1 MPTTVLVVD
10 DSALMRRTITEILA
24 AAGGFEVV
32 VARTGADAL
41 DLLDAEQPD
50 VITLDITMP
59 VMDGLTCLAEIMKR
73 RPTPVVMVSSLT
85 EKGALATLEALN
97 LGAVDFLAK
106 PGGTV
111 SLDLDAVATE
121 LVEKVRRAAGA
132 RIRSRPRTAAPRAT
146 AAPVRAKPAPATR
159 VLPARSEVDAV
170 LIGASTGGP
179 GLVGDILRALP
190 RDFPAP
196 IVIAQH
202 LPPSFTRALARRLDG
217 ECALRVQEVTA
228 PVPLEPGNVYIGR
241 GDGDVVLHTR
251 AGTLL
256 GRAAPASPA
265 HRWHPSVDRLV
276 ASARQVVSPRR
287 LIGVLLTGM
296 GDDGAQELA
305 ALRAGGGRTIAEA
318 AETAVVWGMPGELVR
333 RGGADLVLPAG
344 EVAGQILAW
353 AYDGSQPTASGA
365 RSSGGTR

>member
-10 DSALMRRTITEILA
+10 DSALMRRTIREILSE
-24 AAGGFEVV
+24 AGEFEVIT
-32 VARTGADAL
+32 ACSGADAL
-41 DLLDAEQPD
+41 GLLEAERPD
-50 VITLDITMP
+50 VVTLDVNMP
-59 VMDGLTCLAEIMKR
+59 VMDGLACLAEIMKR

-97 LGAVDFLAK
+97 LGAVDFVPK

-111 SLDLDAVATE
+111 SLDLDRVGAE
-121 LVEKVRRAAGA
+121 LVDKVRRAAGA
-132 RIRSRPRTAAPRAT
+132 RVRDRTPAAAIR
-146 AAPVRAKPAPATR
+146 PATR
-159 VLPARSEVDAV
+159 EEPARVPRGRSELDAV

-179 GLVGDILRALP
+179 GLVGDIVRALP
-190 RDFPAP
+190 QDFPAP

-202 LPPSFTRALARRLDG
+202 LPSSFTKALAQRLDA
-217 ECALRVQEVTA
+217 ECELDVQEVTA

-241 GDGDVVLHTR
+241 GDGDVVLHAR
-251 AGTLL
+251 AGALL
-256 GRAAPASPA
+256 VRAVPASPA

-276 ASARQVVSPRR
+276 ASARAAAPPRR

-305 ALRAGGGRTIAEA
+305 ALRAEGGRTIAEA

-333 RGGADLVLPAG
+333 RGGAELVLPAG

-353 AYDGSQPTASGA
+353 AYDRPHATTGGA
-365 RSSGGTR
+365 RGDGGARWR